1 MTGTLFSGGPW
12 DIAWIPVNVSSPD
25 QLDGFLSGPAVPDG
39 ANFASID
46 NADYS
51 AAVGSAMAMNGTDGC
66 DTWKDAEAAL
76 YQAADVVPFANSIV
90 PMFGKDAE
98 FKLIG
103 SIEPM
108 SIRMV
113 G

>member
-1 MTGTLFSGGPW
+1 
-12 DIAWIPVNVSSPD
+12 
-25 QLDGFLSGPAVPDG
+25 
-39 ANFASID
+39 
-46 NADYS
+46 
-51 AAVGSAMAMNGTDGC
+51 MAMPGTEGC

-76 YQAADVVPFANSIV
+76 YQSADVIPFANSVV
-90 PMFGKDAE
+90 PVFGKDAE